1 MNSENK
7 MTDTITICSAFEC
20 NDLLTN
26 KVEMAAKALWE
37 AEYKPAMKRAGYS
50 DEWHEQPRVIRIGS
64 IRKAQIVLQ
73 AYSS

>member
-1 MNSENK
+1 MNIEEKKPSN
-7 MTDTITICSAFEC
+7 TAICNSFEC
-20 NDLLTN
+20 NDLLTK

-37 AEYKPAMKRAGYS
+37 AEYKPIMKKAGYS
-50 DEWHEQPRVIRIGS
+50 DEWKEQPRVIRIGS

>member
-7 MTDTITICSAFEC
+7 MTENITLCSAFEH

-50 DEWHEQPRVIRIGS
+50 DKWHEQPRVIRIGS